1 MYKPSGHRIA
11 IRGIS
16 PAKYPEFFC
25 SKNANKTERGRNVM
39 ATKRRRKVNILE
51 KEDATQECITELEQA
66 GAS

>member
-1 MYKPSGHRIA
+1 
-11 IRGIS
+11 
-16 PAKYPEFFC
+16 
-25 SKNANKTERGRNVM
+25 M